1 MEDVRISVLVADD
14 HPMLREGLVAVL
26 GTQPD
31 FDVVGEAADG
41 EEVVRLARQLRGPT

>member
-1 MEDVRISVLVADD
+1 VAEEKIRLLVADD

-31 FDVVGEAADG
+31 FDV
-41 EEVVRLARQLRGPT
+41 